1 MAQVWTSLPD
11 MPQERIWHTMAAT
24 PDGKKLVCAGGE
36 GANGTA
42 LKSVVVFDVSTRIL
56 WAVRCDRTRVQLN
69 ACERVRMIGIWLKRR
84 SRLCSGLQGAF
95 ATLGNEPRAGCLP
108 RATSR
113 APRSS
118 GAIKPSSMSDA
129 TIASEK
135 WSYLMVP
142 LPPA

>member
-1 MAQVWTSLPD
+1 M
-11 MPQERIWHTMAAT
+11 
-24 PDGKKLVCAGGE
+24 
-36 GANGTA
+36 
-42 LKSVVVFDVSTRIL
+42 
-56 WAVRCDRTRVQLN
+56 RCDRTRVQLN